1 MCGGDGTAMGGPRV
15 AAECTCTAREF
26 GRCARP
32 TVRPGRNVHDDRNH
46 GDGSD
51 TRPRGRRTSGS
62 LTETRVRDWQD
73 WPERFNWSK
82 DRTMNPC
89 PLDGTDQR
97 AGHVLAACIEPDGPV
112 DADGD
117 QALVI
122 DDARHPTFLPGG
134 EAARPWDAATGA
146 LVRRPRRRRCSGPRR
161 VAPLSDEPDVTW
173 QDWPERF
180 DGSADRH
187 MTPCPLDGTDQ
198 RARHVLAAGIESD
211 GPVDADSDQA
221 LVIDDARHPTFL
233 PGGEA
238 ARPWDAA
245 TGALVRRP
253 RRRRCSWPRR
263 VAHLSHDPDV
273 AWLINGLAAKDGIEP
288 SGP

>member
-1 MCGGDGTAMGGPRV
+1 M

-32 TVRPGRNVHDDRNH
+32 TVRPGRTVHDARDH

-51 TRPRGRRTSGS
+51 TCPCGRRTSGS

-73 WPERFNWSK
+73 WPERFDGSA
-82 DRTMNPC
+82 DRHMTPC
-89 PLDGTDQR
+89 PLDGTDHR
-97 AGHVLAACIEPDGPV
+97 ARHVLAACIESDGPV

-161 VAPLSDEPDVTW
+161 VAHLSDEPDVTW
-173 QDWPERF
+173 
-180 DGSADRH
+180 
-187 MTPCPLDGTDQ
+187 
-198 RARHVLAAGIESD
+198 
-211 GPVDADSDQA
+211 
-221 LVIDDARHPTFL
+221 LV
-233 PGGEA
+233 
-238 ARPWDAA
+238 
-245 TGALVRRP
+245 
-253 RRRRCSWPRR
+253 
-263 VAHLSHDPDV
+263 
-273 AWLINGLAAKDGIEP
+273 NGLAAKDGIEP